1 MKALEKQSEIKER
14 IPVWLYPSTIRKID
28 QTLKMANC
36 RSQSEFL
43 ENAAI
48 FYAGYICSH
57 SSTQYLSQVLTDVLR
72 GMLDDSENRM
82 ARMLFKLAVET
93 DMMMHVLAAE
103 YGIDETTLRA
113 LRGRCVDEVK
123 HSNGSISLDKAT
135 QYQKG
140 GN

>member
-1 MKALEKQSEIKER
+1 M
-14 IPVWLYPSTIRKID
+14 
-28 QTLKMANC
+28 
-36 RSQSEFL
+36 
-43 ENAAI
+43 
-48 FYAGYICSH
+48 
-57 SSTQYLSQVLTDVLR
+57 LTDVLR